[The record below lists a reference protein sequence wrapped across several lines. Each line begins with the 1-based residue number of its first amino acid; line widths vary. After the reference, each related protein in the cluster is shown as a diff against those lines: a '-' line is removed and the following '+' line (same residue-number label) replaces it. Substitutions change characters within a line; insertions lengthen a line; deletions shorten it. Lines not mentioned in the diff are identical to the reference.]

1 MGCEG
6 KAEGCTLD
14 FCLSFPLFLQFPDE
28 TLRSGELLNMI
39 VAVIDSA
46 QVNTELSSQEAW
58 GHGALLPAPHVPL
71 LAQGRWGG
79 QEKQAPRAAE
89 ERLRGATPA
98 GRTDTA
104 GLRVRKALRSPSI
117 AAGLSIKQENTKM
130 LRGLLPGS
138 LP

>member
-1 MGCEG
+1 MNSGDKLLTASGTKSRQAG
-6 KAEGCTLD
+6 KASRKSHEERKELP
-14 FCLSFPLFLQFPDE
+14 LSEHGARP
-28 TLRSGELLNMI
+28 
-39 VAVIDSA
+39 
-46 QVNTELSSQEAW
+46 
-58 GHGALLPAPHVPL
+58 GALLPAPHGPL